1 MSALKLL
8 TWQGNP
14 ATYITMLFRANEF
27 NATIHDGDI
36 NKIQVHLKEC
46 DAFQKPGNVKNYD
59 LKNF

>member
-36 NKIQVHLKEC
+36 NKIQVHLTEC
-46 DAFQKPGNVKNYD
+46 DAFQKPEDVKK
-59 LKNF
+59 L